1 VGYTP
6 SSAQP
11 WAPAR
16 DNLLPLIGFLRTI
29 LRRDPPLVRTRSTG
43 RPRTYS
49 ADSGY
54 VYQYSFAGFR
64 RIKRGG
70 EGYIEYVFEVTG
82 ARETPSAVSVLLA
95 EGRLPE
101 WTGTQRELTASERY
115 GIAKLCLK
123 RALDSFPDPKSLK
136 PQVLPDKMDIEEVA
150 ATLDL

>member
-1 VGYTP
+1 MRHPP
-6 SSAQP
+6 SFAQP
-11 WAPAR
+11 RALAR
-16 DNLLPLIGFLRTI
+16 DNLLPLLGFLRTI

-54 VYQYSFAGFR
+54 VYQYWFAGFR
-64 RIKRGG
+64 PVKRAG

-82 ARETPSAVSVLLA
+82 ARESPSAVSVLLA
-95 EGRLPE
+95 EGRLPA

-123 RALDSFPDPKSLK
+123 RALDSFPDPKTLS
-136 PQVLPDKMDIEEVA
+136 PQVVPSKSDVEEVA